1 MQFDKTLIAVRERSV
16 FDILDLAL
24 QVFRLY
30 LWPLTITMCL
40 GILPLAL
47 VNYFLTN
54 WMVPIDPDGLLD
66 DDQLLDG
73 AIRFVWTTIL
83 LIVVEAPLASVF
95 STCYLG
101 RAMFLEAPK
110 IRDVVREAL
119 PYLPRAMLCHLLL
132 RGVLPAWLLLLAVD
146 RAGAYSFAETLLL
159 LLILAVLVRRAM
171 APFLNEILL
180 LEKNPLQ
187 AADPHAMTV
196 RRRSKVLHGSNPS
209 SLINQAFLASVS
221 AVLLTLATFGTLLC
235 VKGIFLDDW
244 SLGVRTFVVGA
255 PLSMWIVAGFL
266 TVVRFLTYV
275 DLRIRQEGWEVEL
288 RMRAEGSRL
297 TGRLS

>member
-1 MQFDKTLIAVRERSV
+1 VQFDRTLIAVRERSV

-40 GILPLAL
+40 GVLPLAL
-47 VNYFLTN
+47 VNYYLTN
-54 WMVPIDPDGLLD
+54 WMVQINPEGPLFE
-66 DDQLLDG
+66 DQLLDN

-83 LIVVEAPLASVF
+83 LITIEAPLASVF
-95 STCYLG
+95 ATCHLG
-101 RAMFLEAPK
+101 RAMFLEAPR

-119 PYLPRAMLCHLLL
+119 PYLPRAVMCHLLL
-132 RGVLPAWLLLLAVD
+132 RGVLPAWLLLLAAD
-146 RAGAYSFAETLLL
+146 RTDEYSFPETLLVL
-159 LLILAVLVRRAM
+159 LTLAVLVRRAT
-171 APFLNEILL
+171 APYLNEILL

-196 RRRSKVLHGSNPS
+196 RRRSRVLHGSNPS
-209 SLINQAFLASVS
+209 SLLNQAFFVAAL
-221 AVLLTLATFGTLLC
+221 AVLLTLAMFGTLLC
-235 VKGIFLDDW
+235 VKGVLLDDW
-244 SLGVRTFVVGA
+244 AVSVHTFVVGA
-255 PLSMWIVAGFL
+255 SLSMWSVVGFL
-266 TVVRFLTYV
+266 TVVRFLAYI
-275 DLRIRQEGWEVEL
+275 DLRIRHEGWEVEL